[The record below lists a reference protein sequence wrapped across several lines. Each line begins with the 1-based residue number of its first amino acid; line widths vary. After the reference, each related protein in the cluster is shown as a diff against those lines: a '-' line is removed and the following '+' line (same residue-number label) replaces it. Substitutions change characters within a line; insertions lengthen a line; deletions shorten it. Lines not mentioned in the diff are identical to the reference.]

1 MAYASLGRREEA
13 LRSAVAAVEVM
24 PVEREA
30 LRGASALNDLAYTYV
45 RLGDND
51 AAVETLR
58 RLFALENSMII
69 NPALARLDPDW
80 TPLRRD
86 PRFEALLNER

>member
-1 MAYASLGRREEA
+1 
-13 LRSAVAAVEVM
+13 
-24 PVEREA
+24 
-30 LRGASALNDLAYTYV
+30 
-45 RLGDND
+45 
-51 AAVETLR
+51 
-58 RLFALENSMII
+58 MII